1 MQLRNAEHKTAMKR
15 EGTRRRPRLVSLG
28 IRTHAPKTTDAIPAI
43 AAMLRLAM
51 RFGAQSE

>member
-1 MQLRNAEHKTAMKR
+1 MQLRNAEHETAMKR
-15 EGTRRRPRLVSLG
+15 EGTRRRPLLVSLG

-43 AAMLRLAM
+43 EAMLRLAM